1 MPFKI
6 IKMKSILRQA
16 QQIFS
21 IKEEFKSLFSKKNNE
36 KKTENKVVVK
46 EKVAQHEEELM
57 EV

>member
-1 MPFKI
+1 
-6 IKMKSILRQA
+6 MKSILRQA
-16 QQIFS
+16 QQIFF

-36 KKTENKVVVK
+36 NKTENKVVVK

>member
-6 IKMKSILRQA
+6 QKMKSILRQA
-16 QQIFS
+16 QQIFF

-36 KKTENKVVVK
+36 IKTENKVVVK

>member
-1 MPFKI
+1 
-6 IKMKSILRQA
+6 MKSILRQA